1 MKFQAVQVPDIE
13 IIMDHALICLLYEYE
28 SWAVTS
34 QWKAHTLRVFENK
47 VMRTVFEYKREET
60 TRGWR
65 KLHNEELRNI
75 S

>member
-1 MKFQAVQVPDIE
+1 MLSSAY
-13 IIMDHALICLLYEYE
+13 C
-28 SWAVTS
+28 TS
-34 QWKAHTLRVFENK
+34 MNLELSHQPKARIPRVFVNK
-47 VMRTVFEYKREET
+47 VMRRVFEYTRKET

>member
-1 MKFQAVQVPDIE
+1 M
-13 IIMDHALICLLYEYE
+13 
-28 SWAVTS
+28 
-34 QWKAHTLRVFENK
+34 
-47 VMRTVFEYKREET
+47 VMRRAFEYTREET